1 MYKVWEV
8 ASTEQ
13 KFGSGVKMD
22 QSKRD
27 EKDNLK

>member
-1 MYKVWEV
+1 MYKVREV

-13 KFGSGVKMD
+13 KFGSGGKKD
-22 QSKRD
+22 QSKKD